1 MKDRRVHRV
10 VTVCVLAA
18 MAAGI
23 AGGISPATASAHG
36 VKARQVTE
44 KMLKTQPDKN
54 YKIQKQY
61 QGKAKDA
68 EYVNYFLKEDI
79 QTVSLTVD
87 KNNLDYLFQNGS
99 EKPTVMADSVKIG
112 DETYGYVGLKTKGN
126 YTLDHTYNDNV
137 ANDRFSFSIN
147 FGKYI
152 TKEKYGE
159 DQNFHGCDKISFNN
173 FYFDKSMLK
182 EYFALKLLNEMGLPA
197 PQYGLAKVYI
207 NGKFY
212 GVYSMIEN
220 MQKSI
225 LKRYLSV
232 GGKALSDYLVKPTH
246 TNMQYDENMDS
257 YLTKAGTYDLGKDI
271 TTDKNGL
278 SQAKGVLAEQS
289 GLWENNEDTLTKV
302 KNELPRVFTWQKKLT
317 LLSQGKDSKGN
328 KIDVNSDEYIKEL
341 EQVMDV
347 EEVVKYFATHSF
359 LVQNDNMFVTQQNF
373 GLYVDK
379 DGKSMLLPWD
389 YDLSFG
395 CYYPSTAEAT
405 ANLNIDQMYKEDM
418 GGEFGE
424 ETMKKFTYADYP
436 LFQVIY
442 QNKELM
448 KKYHQYMKD
457 CSKIVLTGGTVTDG
471 QVFEAGR
478 FYASA
483 QKLKDKLFKAAAEPL
498 ASNVEYLNYTEQPRD
513 VKIAFPNITKILA
526 LRSAGVISQVDGLQ
540 ATVSGYGCNLESLG
554 NAVQSRNT
562 GTGTLAIAD
571 AATGIYLIGDYSNH
585 GNDSRP
591 PSLTAE
597 KLDPSNEVYQ
607 KLKKASGVSSDED
620 IVVYSMSDTSEPKD
634 GYKMYLPIGSGM
646 DPSQVSVYCYTP
658 EGMKYLES
666 STQDRTVTA
675 DSDSIRY
682 VAVVKGKRAADWVKW
697 LGLALVALAVIAA
710 VLGFFHKKRQE
721 KRGA

>member
-1 MKDRRVHRV
+1 
-10 VTVCVLAA
+10 
-18 MAAGI
+18 
-23 AGGISPATASAHG
+23 
-36 VKARQVTE
+36 
-44 KMLKTQPDKN
+44 
-54 YKIQKQY
+54 
-61 QGKAKDA
+61 
-68 EYVNYFLKEDI
+68 
-79 QTVSLTVD
+79 
-87 KNNLDYLFQNGS
+87 
-99 EKPTVMADSVKIG
+99 
-112 DETYGYVGLKTKGN
+112 
-126 YTLDHTYNDNV
+126 
-137 ANDRFSFSIN
+137 
-147 FGKYI
+147 
-152 TKEKYGE
+152 
-159 DQNFHGCDKISFNN
+159 
-173 FYFDKSMLK
+173 
-182 EYFALKLLNEMGLPA
+182 
-197 PQYGLAKVYI
+197 
-207 NGKFY
+207 
-212 GVYSMIEN
+212 
-220 MQKSI
+220 
-225 LKRYLSV
+225 
-232 GGKALSDYLVKPTH
+232 
-246 TNMQYDENMDS
+246 
-257 YLTKAGTYDLGKDI
+257 
-271 TTDKNGL
+271 
-278 SQAKGVLAEQS
+278 
-289 GLWENNEDTLTKV
+289 
-302 KNELPRVFTWQKKLT
+302 
-317 LLSQGKDSKGN
+317 
-328 KIDVNSDEYIKEL
+328 
-341 EQVMDV
+341 
-347 EEVVKYFATHSF
+347 
-359 LVQNDNMFVTQQNF
+359 
-373 GLYVDK
+373 
-379 DGKSMLLPWD
+379 
-389 YDLSFG
+389 
-395 CYYPSTAEAT
+395 
-405 ANLNIDQMYKEDM
+405 
-418 GGEFGE
+418 
-424 ETMKKFTYADYP
+424 
-436 LFQVIY
+436 
-442 QNKELM
+442 
-448 KKYHQYMKD
+448 MKD

-658 EGMKYLES
+658 EGVKYLES

-710 VLGFFHKKRQE
+710 VLGFFYKKRQE